1 MILEGLN
8 PAVRDD
14 HDQVRAPVF
23 IPLSAPSFEQLDE
36 LTQQLT
42 PLLATL
48 DASTLAYTQQVARPV
63 FDCRRVIQVEND
75 GTQAMLASLDN
86 LMPDAPW
93 GLHCP
98 DLRTTND
105 CTYAQ
110 WLAHSAHYQRE
121 ATALTALLDG
131 MNIPPAYCHAE
142 TWAAQANSSLLIRG
156 CQTIAALKPG

>member
-1 MILEGLN
+1 

-98 DLRTTND
+98 D
-105 CTYAQ
+105 
-110 WLAHSAHYQRE
+110 
-121 ATALTALLDG
+121 
-131 MNIPPAYCHAE
+131 
-142 TWAAQANSSLLIRG
+142 
-156 CQTIAALKPG
+156 

>member
-23 IPLSAPSFEQLDE
+23 IPLRAVFEQLDE

-86 LMPDAPW
+86 LMPDAL
-93 GLHCP
+93 GAYTVQIHV
-98 DLRTTND
+98 LRTIVLT
-105 CTYAQ
+105 
-110 WLAHSAHYQRE
+110 HSGWRIRHIINAKR
-121 ATALTALLDG
+121 LL
-131 MNIPPAYCHAE
+131 
-142 TWAAQANSSLLIRG
+142 
-156 CQTIAALKPG
+156 

>member
-1 MILEGLN
+1 MARIADAAPRWRQFFGIGGTNVHMILEGLN

-93 GLHCP
+93 GLHCQIYV
-98 DLRTTND
+98 LRTIVLT
-105 CTYAQ
+105 
-110 WLAHSAHYQRE
+110 HSGWRIRHIINAKR
-121 ATALTALLDG
+121 LL
-131 MNIPPAYCHAE
+131 
-142 TWAAQANSSLLIRG
+142 
-156 CQTIAALKPG
+156 